1 MDSIKAL
8 MNKKIFRS
16 REEHHDRNL
25 TRFAVALAA
34 VLFATAC
41 VLALGIF
48 AGLAFLL
55 VLGLLEIA
63 CWILPAAWT
72 ALVYARYRISFIK
85 HFVDSLEK
93 SYDNY
98 DKRRDRLNDRL
109 KKVRK
114 EAKEYG
120 TRREG

>member
-1 MDSIKAL
+1 MTGIS
-8 MNKKIFRS
+8 
-16 REEHHDRNL
+16 HV
-25 TRFAVALAA
+25 FAVALAA